1 MELMKNIDKAKKLEV
16 KELVDYKPGK
26 VVSKTLAMTD
36 GVGITVFAFDEDE
49 GISTHAAGG
58 DAFVQV
64 LEGTGR
70 FTIDGVPHEL
80 NAGESIVMPYKIPH
94 AVYGVTKFKMLLT
107 VVFGPDED

>member
-1 MELMKNIDKAKKLEV
+1 MELMKNLEKAVPVNV
-16 KELVDYKPGK
+16 KELVDYQPGK
-26 VVSKTLAMTD
+26 VISKTLARTE
-36 GVGITVFAFDEDE
+36 GVGITVFAFDEGE

-80 NAGESIVMPYKIPH
+80 CEGDSIVMPYKIPH
-94 AVYGVTKFKMLLT
+94 AVYGVKRFKMLLT
-107 VVFGPDED
+107 VVFGPKED